1 MQTQRFLQPNPPLSM
16 EDIVARENIKEL
28 ITYERFCRDNSLWY
42 GMRTC
47 FTSDSEVTI
56 SWFKGTGDEFV
67 DHSQAMQRYAPH
79 QIYNIQVW
87 QNGARAIAVMQ
98 ATIQSRLDIESET
111 YELQSDAKITYRV
124 VKQDETWRIQHLDC
138 VYEQDRLMSV
148 LPTSSSFD
156 RRALAPYRE
165 SYACLSYCLNYLG
178 YDVNHQLIGIDQPEA
193 LEDFY
198 VELDAWLMRDSE

>member
-1 MQTQRFLQPNPPLSM
+1 METQRFLQPNPPLSM

-28 ITYERFCRDNSLWY
+28 ITYERFCRDNSLWD

-67 DHSQAMQRYAPH
+67 AHSQAMQRYAPH

-87 QNGARAIAVMQ
+87 QNSARAIAVMQ

-111 YELQSDAKITYRV
+111 YELQSDAKIIYRI
-124 VKQDETWRIQHLDC
+124 VKQEETWRIQHLDC
-138 VYEQDRLMSV
+138 VYEQDRLCRSFLHHQPLIIVHSRPIAKVMLACRIVSIISV
-148 LPTSSSFD
+148 TTSIIS
-156 RRALAPYRE
+156 
-165 SYACLSYCLNYLG
+165 
-178 YDVNHQLIGIDQPEA
+178 
-193 LEDFY
+193 
-198 VELDAWLMRDSE
+198 